1 MNNDLFTL
9 KGTPRTQ
16 QLLPPW
22 VDLDGEKIADDR
34 VREIFRQPPGA
45 PPKFFRSSLIVGC
58 RGVGKTTLLRYH
70 KEVHEGIAVHISLA
84 TVFSPLTKQTG
95 FGPLAF
101 DIPQSLEVQISGKA
115 ISLLALSISARL
127 LDKGIPIRAEELFR
141 CLPPDVFHKPE
152 VVTDAWLEN
161 AKKLANTIPIEQFE
175 TVSDSQAL
183 FTFVETLG
191 ASVQQVSSAPLLL
204 LLDRADMVQTPAL
217 GPVFQLLDQ
226 SSHYVA
232 LVAMRPGMAGQA
244 ITNAD
249 DSLVAGD
256 SYALV
261 HLGTYP
267 RSREW
272 IEFVE
277 RAIRAQVGAKFSQIP
292 QAIRNSIISLS
303 RDSLRTALE
312 LVARYL
318 SKDNSGAKTELLT
331 AMEDLRENYL
341 AAAQKTLQ
349 RHHPNFRTLV
359 SDLRSEAEREAG
371 RINGPIVLTIN
382 SKPADS
388 LFHRHTHLSQFIDL
402 ALRGGSLC
410 MPAGQLWQ
418 PGLRPTQVEIPP
430 ILVWQKGDPMWSPG
444 ESMTIDLHRAEDHLF
459 RTGGGRRQIPT
470 IFIAYRM
477 KNEESEKFRRDVEE
491 AIRRYRELSQYLVV
505 DGSQAAGSQ
514 WAPAIRKLIKNAK
527 AVIGDAEGLRKEV
540 VVELGL
546 AYGLR
551 RIVIPTVREP
561 HGIAKLPSW
570 LRSYH
575 LGAYGTVPDLIR
587 LATSTSTQLA
597 NPEFAKFGRPPTP
610 IPGSVVWL
618 RRLDWNRLAL
628 DQFEAV
634 AQSEGLTPEILGDD
648 DPDEVIIRR
657 ASAANL
663 LIVSLDGT
671 IHDALMHYVC
681 GAVAGNPY
689 AGYKRRVARR
699 VLIFE
704 RPDCEGA
711 LVAEGLKRCS
721 DVVRVIR
728 LTQIRDHVQTF
739 GNEYKAWLA
748 KPRLPRKKK

>member
-1 MNNDLFTL
+1 MNDRPT
-9 KGTPRTQ
+9 
-16 QLLPPW
+16 LPPQTSDRASPPW
-22 VDLDGEKIADDR
+22 IDLDGEKIADER
-34 VREIFRQPPGA
+34 VTEIFRQPPGA
-45 PPKFFRSSLIVGC
+45 PPKFLRSSLIVGC

-70 KEVHEGIAVHISLA
+70 KEIHDGIAVHISLA
-84 TVFSPLTKQTG
+84 TVFSALTKQTG

-101 DIPQSLEVQISGKA
+101 DIPQPLEVQIAGKA
-115 ISLLALSISARL
+115 ISLLALSFSARL
-127 LDKGIPIRAEELFR
+127 VDKGVTIKTQELFD
-141 CLPPDVFHKPE
+141 CLPQNVFSKPDV
-152 VVTDAWLEN
+152 VTNEWLES
-161 AKKLANTIPIEQFE
+161 AKKLANVTAVEEFE
-175 TVSDSQAL
+175 AVSDPQAL
-183 FTFVETLG
+183 YTFVENLG
-191 ASVQQVSSAPLLL
+191 ASVQRISNGPLLL

-226 SSHYVA
+226 SSHYIA

-272 IEFVE
+272 VDFVE
-277 RAIRAQVGAKFSQIP
+277 KAIRAQVGSKFSLIP
-292 QAIRNSIISLS
+292 EAIRDSIISLS

-318 SKDNSGAKTELLT
+318 SKDNSAARSELLT

-359 SDLRSEAEREAG
+359 SDLRAEAVRGGG
-371 RINGPIVLTIN
+371 RIDGPIVLTIN
-382 SKPADS
+382 SKPPEN

-410 MPAGQLWQ
+410 MPAGELWQ

-430 ILVWQKGDPMWSPG
+430 ILIWQRGDPMWTARANKPI
-444 ESMTIDLHRAEDHLF
+444 ELHRAEDHLF
-459 RTGGGRRQIPT
+459 RTGGGKRQVPT

-477 KNEESEKFRRDVEE
+477 KNEESEKFRRDVEA
-491 AIRRYRELSQYLVV
+491 AIRRYRDLSQYVVV
-505 DGSQAAGSQ
+505 DGLQAAGSQ

-540 VVELGL
+540 LFELGL

-551 RIVIPTVREP
+551 RIVIPTVTQAQ
-561 HGIAKLPSW
+561 GISKLPSW
-570 LRSYH
+570 LRAYH
-575 LGAYGTVPDLIR
+575 LGSYGTVPDLNR
-587 LATSTSTQLA
+587 LATSLATQLS
-597 NPEFAKFGRPPTP
+597 NPEFAKFGKPPTAV
-610 IPGSVVWL
+610 PGSVVWL
-618 RRLDWNRLAL
+618 RRVDWNRHAL
-628 DQFEAV
+628 NQSEAA
-634 AQSEGLTPEILGDD
+634 AQTEGLTPEVLGDD

-657 ASAANL
+657 AAAANL

-671 IHDALMHYVC
+671 VHDALMHYVC
-681 GAVAGNPY
+681 GAVAGNPE
-689 AGYKRRVARR
+689 AGYGRKIARR
-699 VLIFE
+699 VLVFE
-704 RPDCEGA
+704 QPDLEGT

-721 DVVRVIR
+721 DTVRIIR
-728 LTQIRDHVQTF
+728 LPQIREHIQLF
-739 GNEYKAWLA
+739 GSEYRAWLA
-748 KPRLPRKKK
+748 KPRQSRKKK